1 MQLFI
6 MMQVLHI
13 KLSGVGCCSDYT
25 RKPDFNITLATIF
38 ILRMDIEVGWGG
50 GVRKWQFSLT
60 LSTEN
65 VLTWGGGGK
74 KKPKRNRNMVP
85 YGSFV
90 ITDYTVLHKLELPST
105 RHYQNCSV

>member
-38 ILRMDIEVGWGG
+38 ILRKDIVVGG
-50 GVRKWQFSLT
+50 RYC
-60 LSTEN
+60 
-65 VLTWGGGGK
+65 
-74 KKPKRNRNMVP
+74 KRFFILV
-85 YGSFV
+85 GHE
-90 ITDYTVLHKLELPST
+90 ITYASI
-105 RHYQNCSV
+105 

>member
-38 ILRMDIEVGWGG
+38 IIRKDIRVGGRYRQRFFFLVG
-50 GVRKWQFSLT
+50 HGTTYAS
-60 LSTEN
+60 
-65 VLTWGGGGK
+65 
-74 KKPKRNRNMVP
+74 
-85 YGSFV
+85 
-90 ITDYTVLHKLELPST
+90 I
-105 RHYQNCSV
+105 